1 MCSSPFLD
9 RCLNRL
15 GSAHRSPR
23 RPPPTIA
30 NQPNAASSTAHC
42 SPTSPSMTKR
52 TPHISAEATVSVIAH
67 TSIDAPAHVTA
78 ETKLPHHQAGQASI
92 FLFYVEAMEHYG
104 NRRPRVQKLVS
115 AWNQGI
121 CDDGDL
127 AGKPDDPL
135 IGTSAEPKKRPRTRL
150 TDEEVNAMRTART
163 NGISVTALA
172 RQFDIHRGTVW
183 EKTRRQG

>member
-42 SPTSPSMTKR
+42 SPTSPSTAKR
-52 TPHISAEATVSVIAH
+52 TPHISAEVTVSVLAH

-92 FLFYVEAMEHYG
+92 FLFYVEAMERCG
-104 NRRPRVQKLVS
+104 NRRKRVERLVS
-115 AWNQGI
+115 AWSQGI
-121 CDDGDL
+121 CEDAEPEGE
-127 AGKPDDPL
+127 ADDPR
-135 IGTSAEPKKRPRTRL
+135 IGASEEPKKRSRTRL
-150 TDEEVNAMRTART
+150 TDTEVDAMRTALSD
-163 NGISVTALA
+163 GLSVTAVA
-172 RQFDIHRGTVW
+172 RRFGVHRGTVW
-183 EKTRRQG
+183 AKTHRR

>member
-42 SPTSPSMTKR
+42 SPTSPSTTKR
-52 TPHISAEATVSVIAH
+52 TPHISAEATVSVLAH

-92 FLFYVEAMEHYG
+92 FLFYV
-104 NRRPRVQKLVS
+104 
-115 AWNQGI
+115 
-121 CDDGDL
+121 DL
-127 AGKPDDPL
+127 AGCLSKLAP
-135 IGTSAEPKKRPRTRL
+135 
-150 TDEEVNAMRTART
+150 
-163 NGISVTALA
+163 ALA
-172 RQFDIHRGTVW
+172 RMVASHRAI
-183 EKTRRQG
+183 RRRTCPPGPPRRSLLQLSRPAEAALQEAETAYLSGRSLKAVAKEVGIGHERLSRLLR